1 MKQKNDAIVPIK
13 LMSSINIIKKNNN
26 EISKNEAKYIVN
38 KEEINLKKTEFPF
51 YKKKIGK
58 TIFNDNKI
66 NLIYCHNENI
76 NLKKLNEEM
85 IRKLELY
92 EKENNDLQ
100 NLVTQ
105 LNQDLIYKDKC
116 IEECEKI
123 IKELKKNYINEYN
136 KKEVQIKKNED
147 DILYQNIEK
156 IKEMEK
162 YRNENNKIKIE
173 LNRVKY
179 DYNEAIKKLKIL
191 SEAYEKEQHKNN
203 NYINMLKEREKE
215 IEKGEMKI
223 KNLEKEKNSKEEQ
236 INLLIKY
243 KKDEKDNDENNNE
256 KIYKNDFMINIF
268 PLEETFNIDILENKI
283 LNNNKINFKLEQAL
297 KDILYIPP
305 GRKKHLSKEYLIDMN
320 FKTELIKIE
329 CFSNYIREFN
339 LYQLINNNKI
349 DFRIINDIITKIYFI
364 ESQYKEIVN
373 ENNIYSKENIKL
385 RENIK
390 ELYLYIIKIRE
401 QLYNTNK
408 NIKLKLN
415 HLITLYEIKMKQK
428 KSFSIPYTFE
438 HINSIFLK
446 SSNNIITYASKYNK
460 KEEPFMN
467 LTKIENERLKKEI
480 AILIKDINE
489 QQNEISNMKKI
500 KYNFENL
507 NKNLFSISDYMK
519 YSLIYELNNTK
530 EILNVFHIMINNT
543 KNNNDNS
550 FGEIIKNYLIVSEKI
565 KTPKKINYEEN
576 LKEAFCIFKERYMSE
591 LNELNENDIFM
602 RKLIIILFEISYFN

>member
-1 MKQKNDAIVPIK
+1 MKQKNNAIVSIK

-26 EISKNEAKYIVN
+26 EISKNETKYIVN

-66 NLIYCHNENI
+66 NIIYCHNENI

-116 IEECEKI
+116 IEEYEKI

-243 KKDEKDNDENNNE
+243 KKNEKDNYEYNNE
-256 KIYKNDFMINIF
+256 KIQKNDFMI
-268 PLEETFNIDILENKI
+268 
-283 LNNNKINFKLEQAL
+283 NNKINFKLEQAL

-305 GRKKHLSKEYLIDMN
+305 GRKKYLSKEYLIDMN
-320 FKTELIKIE
+320 FKTELITIE

-349 DFRIINDIITKIYFI
+349 DFRIINDIVTKIYFI

-390 ELYLYIIKIRE
+390 ELYLFIIKIRE

-446 SSNNIITYASKYNK
+446 SSNNIIQYASKYNK

-543 KNNNDNS
+543 KSNNDNS
-550 FGEIIKNYLIVSEKI
+550 LGEIIKNYLIVSEKI

-576 LKEAFCIFKERYMSE
+576 LKEAFCIFKERCMSD
-591 LNELNENDIFM
+591 LNKLNENDIFM
-602 RKLIIILFEISYFN
+602 RKLIIILFEITYCN